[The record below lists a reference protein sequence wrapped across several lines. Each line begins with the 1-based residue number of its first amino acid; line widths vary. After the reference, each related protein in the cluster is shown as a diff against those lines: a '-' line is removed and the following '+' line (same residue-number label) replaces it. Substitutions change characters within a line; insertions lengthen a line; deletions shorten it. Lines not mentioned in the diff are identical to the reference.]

1 MFSNAIVK
9 MKRLRKTSHVAD
21 QQTLF
26 FFFNYLYVSSHK
38 HTNLKERY
46 HAPLILYKRAQLKH
60 VNSLLYVC
68 MLNWSQRLKWQFS
81 VRCERHMT
89 AAKFKIIN
97 KKKCKRESAFYH
109 FYTTELIILEIYMR
123 NIYQLLCTCNWI
135 LPCHVVFTLF
145 FRGIRTIS

>member
-1 MFSNAIVK
+1 MPLSKWSAWGKQVMWLTNK
-9 MKRLRKTSHVAD
+9 LC
-21 QQTLF
+21 

-97 KKKCKRESAFYH
+97 KKKMQERNY
-109 FYTTELIILEIYMR
+109 ILSLLHYWINNCW
-123 NIYQLLCTCNWI
+123 NIYAKYLSAVMYVQLNFAMSCCFYAI
-135 LPCHVVFTLF
+135 F
-145 FRGIRTIS
+145 